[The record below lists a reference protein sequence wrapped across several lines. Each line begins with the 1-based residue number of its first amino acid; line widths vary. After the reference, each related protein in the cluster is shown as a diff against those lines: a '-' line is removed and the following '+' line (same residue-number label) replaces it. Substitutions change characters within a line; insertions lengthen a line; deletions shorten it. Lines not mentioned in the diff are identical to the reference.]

1 MANQA
6 PPRKKR
12 NRILR
17 SLMIVAITPSLI
29 ATNLLGTAPDSEIST
44 ELRRQM
50 SVALPEEFVLELNAF
65 LDNYGM
71 PTLPLQ
77 ETPEINEEIAGT
89 WLYEYYFIG
98 YEDYAFEDVIVIA
111 KQGDGYVVTS
121 ITNNFGPAML
131 IEQVWDGNYLEF
143 YYEIPAST
151 VPYGETYLLYVK
163 PLRFENGD
171 LIIQEEQGL
180 EVAWTRL
187 N

>member
-6 PPRKKR
+6 PMGRKR

-29 ATNLLGTAPDSEIST
+29 ATNLLGTVPDNELST
-44 ELRRQM
+44 ELRREM

-77 ETPEINEEIAGT
+77 EPPEIEDMAGT
-89 WLYEYYFIG
+89 WLYEYYFEG

-121 ITNNFGPAML
+121 ITNNFGPTML
-131 IEQVWDGNYLEF
+131 IDQVWDGNYLEF

-163 PLRFENGD
+163 PLRFEDGD

-180 EVAWTRL
+180 EAAWTRL

>member
-6 PPRKKR
+6 PPRRRR
-12 NRILR
+12 NRVLR
-17 SLMIVAITPSLI
+17 SLTIVAVTPSLL
-29 ATNLLGTAPDSEIST
+29 ATNLLGTVPDSPISI
-44 ELRRQM
+44 ELRQAM

-77 ETPEINEEIAGT
+77 EIPDELAGT
-89 WLYEYYFIG
+89 WLYEYYFEG
-98 YEDYAFEDVIVIA
+98 YEGYMFEDVIVIA

-121 ITNNFGPAML
+121 ITDNFGPVTL
-131 IEQVWDGNYLEF
+131 IDQVWDGSYLEF
-143 YYEIPAST
+143 FYEIPAST

-187 N
+187 H

>member
-1 MANQA
+1 MINQA
-6 PPRKKR
+6 RPERKR

-29 ATNLLGTAPDSEIST
+29 ATNLLGTVPDSEIST

-50 SVALPEEFVLELNAF
+50 SVALPGEFVLELNNF

-71 PTLPLQ
+71 PTLPPQ
-77 ETPEINEEIAGT
+77 EMPEMAGT
-89 WLYEYYFIG
+89 WRYEYYFEG
-98 YEDYAFEDVIVIA
+98 YEDYKFEDVIVIA

-121 ITNNFGPAML
+121 ITDNFGPVTL
-131 IEQVWDGNYLEF
+131 IDQVWDGSYLEF
-143 YYEIPAST
+143 FYEIPAST

-187 N
+187 H